1 MYLRVYINIRDSA
14 ILIMQRRK
22 RIMRR
27 KDNRLGYGNQYLDVF
42 KTGMLLHLRQQPDIW
57 IEPQIARELAWKL
70 ARAVMVLADRN
81 AEEKIDK
88 ATHMYDVE
96 HWLNPEAEFKP
107 KAIGIPTLA
116 DKKQED

>member
-14 ILIMQRRK
+14 MLIMQRRK

-107 KAIGIPTLA
+107 KTMGIPTLA

>member
-1 MYLRVYINIRDSA
+1 MGWDVSNF
-14 ILIMQRRK
+14 IMK
-22 RIMRR
+22 
-27 KDNRLGYGNQYLDVF
+27 VHPF
-42 KTGMLLHLRQQPDIW
+42 
-57 IEPQIARELAWKL
+57 
-70 ARAVMVLADRN
+70 RN
-81 AEEKIDK
+81 VEEKIDK